1 MSEAAPEPTPTP
13 TPAPP
18 AQDASWTEIFDG
30 MTPAEVKEALDNSRK
45 WESRSKD
52 NKKALD
58 ELTAKHELTSAEKA
72 ELATKLETYESE
84 KERATLVS
92 EVAAAEGVP
101 AAALRGNT
109 REELE
114 AHAAV
119 LAELIKPSGP
129 VIPGQER
136 TPDKVTENPLREFT
150 RNLFASA
157 ND

>member
-1 MSEAAPEPTPTP
+1 MSEAAPEPTQTPVPTP

-18 AQDASWTEIFDG
+18 AQETDW
-30 MTPAEVKEALDNSRK
+30 KQEARK
-45 WESRSKD
+45 WEERAKS
-52 NKKALD
+52 NKSALD
-58 ELTAKHELTSAEKA
+58 EVTGKFTSADSKRA
-72 ELATKLETYESE
+72 ELATKLETYEAE

-92 EVAAAEGVP
+92 EVAEAAKVP
-101 AAALRGNT
+101 ASALRGTT

-129 VIPGQER
+129 VIPGQEKS
-136 TPDKVTENPLREFT
+136 PEKVAEDPLREFT
-150 RNLFASA
+150 RTLFANA

>member
-1 MSEAAPEPTPTP
+1 MSEAAPESTP
-13 TPAPP
+13 TPAAEP
-18 AQDASWTEIFDG
+18 AQDAGWAEAFEG
-30 MTPAEVKEALDNSRK
+30 LTPAEVKEALENSRK
-45 WESRSKD
+45 WESRSKA
-52 NKKALD
+52 NKAALD
-58 ELTAKHELTSAEKA
+58 ELTAKHELTAAEKA

-92 EVAAAEGVP
+92 EVASAEGVP

-114 AHAAV
+114 AHAKV

-129 VIPGQER
+129 VIPGQEL
-136 TPDKVTENPLREFT
+136 TPDKVTENPLREFA
-150 RNLFASA
+150 RNLFANA

>member
-13 TPAPP
+13 EPAPAAEPP
-18 AQDASWTEIFDG
+18 AQEPDWK
-30 MTPAEVKEALDNSRK
+30 AEARK
-45 WESRSKD
+45 WEQRSKE
-52 NKKALD
+52 NKSALD
-58 ELTAKHELTSAEKA
+58 ELTGKFTAADTERT
-72 ELATKLETYESE
+72 ELAKKLQSYEAE
-84 KERATLVS
+84 KERATLVT
-92 EVAAAEGVP
+92 EIAEANKVP
-101 AAALRGNT
+101 ASALRGTT

-136 TPDKVTENPLREFT
+136 TPEKVGDDPLREFT
-150 RNLFASA
+150 RNLFANS

>member
-13 TPAPP
+13 AAEP
-18 AQDASWTEIFDG
+18 AQDAGWAEAFEG
-30 MTPAEVKEALDNSRK
+30 LTPAEVKEALDNSRK
-45 WESRSKD
+45 WESRSKA
-52 NKKALD
+52 NKAALD
-58 ELTAKHELTSAEKA
+58 ELTAKHELTAAEKV
-72 ELATKLETYESE
+72 ELATKLETYEAE

-92 EVAAAEGVP
+92 EVAAAAKVP
-101 AAALRGNT
+101 ASALRGTT

-129 VIPGQER
+129 VIPGQEL

-150 RNLFASA
+150 RNLFATA
-157 ND
+157 KD